1 MAPAQADS
9 RESWASMMLALT
21 PSCAP
26 LGPAMQDMR
35 VIWWCMGLRHQ
46 LCMHQT
52 LVSIRLTELAR
63 SAQVPNRLCQISR
76 GVRLYEVT

>member
-9 RESWASMMLALT
+9 RESWSSMTSALT
-21 PSCAP
+21 SSCAP

-35 VIWWCMGLRHQ
+35 VIWWCMGLRRQ
-46 LCMHQT
+46 LCMNQT
-52 LVSIRLTELAR
+52 LVSIGLTESAR

-76 GVRLYEVT
+76 GVRIYKVT